1 LTPVTSYLICCVPR
15 TGSWLLAE
23 ALQSTAIAGKPREYF
38 APEHKNRFYGLWGLS
53 PSTDYADFLSQVKL
67 EATTPNGVCGAKAHW
82 YQFHDLVSK
91 LWALPELCDLP
102 VRELLPRVF
111 PNLRY
116 IYLTRRD
123 RIRHVVSYARA
134 SDTRIWWDMDPSAG
148 PGRRVLAKTPKFD
161 PQKLDRLF
169 HSFAVHQR
177 GWRRYFEEC
186 GVTPLELSYEDFA
199 EDQTA
204 SVRRILDYLEIPFA
218 PDLVVERPRLRKQAD
233 ALSEIWARRY
243 RQIRLE
249 RRLMSCQRR

>member
-1 LTPVTSYLICCVPR
+1 MTPVTSYLICCVPR

-23 ALQSTAIAGKPREYF
+23 ALQSTNIAGRPREYF

-53 PSTDYADFLSQVKL
+53 PATNYSGFLSKVRS
-67 EATTPNGVCGAKAHW
+67 EATTPNGVWGAKAHW
-82 YQFHDLVSK
+82 YQFNDLVMK
-91 LWALPELCDLP
+91 LRGLPELQDLP
-102 VRELLPRVF
+102 LRALLPEVF

-134 SDTRIWWDMDPSAG
+134 SDTRIWWDVDPSAG

-161 PQKLDRLF
+161 VEKLDRLF

-186 GVTPLELSYEDFA
+186 GVTPLQLYYEDFA

-204 SVRRILDYLEIPFA
+204 CVRKILEYLEIPF
-218 PDLVVERPRLRKQAD
+218 PPSLVVEKSRLRKQAD
-233 ALSEIWARRY
+233 ALSDSWANEYRHIRRARR
-243 RQIRLE
+243 LG
-249 RRLMSCQRR
+249 